1 VSNEQFISHREC
13 DIKHNNINNMIDK
26 LEEKL
31 EKLESKFWWI
41 ITLLISN
48 LVGIIILFLKLR

>member
-1 VSNEQFISHREC
+1 LSNGQYITPREC
-13 DIKHNNINNMIDK
+13 DIKHNNLNEQINK

-31 EKLESKFWWI
+31 EKLESRFWWI

-48 LVGIIILFLKLR
+48 LVGIIILMLRIR